1 MAFKYVCC
9 NRTLALAWNVPDVEI
24 GTPTKKP
31 AQPCVAHWKTCHPQK
46 GQASNRPFF
55 WNQCLTCPLKF
66 TFRKLYIF
74 PLQSFKWSLFRG
86 HANFRSKYIHPNII
100 LILNPTWGHP
110 GIRQWRSWPM
120 ELPVLLYVR
129 GNVPY
134 LLDMPLFW
142 WSQEGSRKK
151 NIHLPNPYLTS
162 IPPSYITVSPV
173 TYIQELNMFLLFYVF
188 KCSLNSWTM
197 KNITSQRSTKHL
209 KNEFNWRVKPT
220 SSSEVS
226 FLMCGPPKTPK
237 QILELR
243 RCIKGAMPLTYWKV
257 YAMFSAWRRWSSELK
272 SCQNWPP
279 PAVIFRRGPVTQRF
293 FRGEI
298 TNPQWNPCI
307 FSHFYKGDTI
317 YNDRRGPLCSYGK
330 EHGAL
335 GPPPPRYISEGW
347 ASPTKMWCMVG
358 FVESLAEHF
367 ASHVIKLYWLT
378 LQS

>member
-1 MAFKYVCC
+1 
-9 NRTLALAWNVPDVEI
+9 
-24 GTPTKKP
+24 
-31 AQPCVAHWKTCHPQK
+31 
-46 GQASNRPFF
+46 
-55 WNQCLTCPLKF
+55 
-66 TFRKLYIF
+66 
-74 PLQSFKWSLFRG
+74 
-86 HANFRSKYIHPNII
+86 
-100 LILNPTWGHP
+100 
-110 GIRQWRSWPM
+110 
-120 ELPVLLYVR
+120 
-129 GNVPY
+129 
-134 LLDMPLFW
+134 
-142 WSQEGSRKK
+142 
-151 NIHLPNPYLTS
+151 
-162 IPPSYITVSPV
+162 
-173 TYIQELNMFLLFYVF
+173 MFLLFYVF

-335 GPPPPRYISEGW
+335 GPPPPRGI
-347 ASPTKMWCMVG
+347 
-358 FVESLAEHF
+358 
-367 ASHVIKLYWLT
+367 
-378 LQS
+378 